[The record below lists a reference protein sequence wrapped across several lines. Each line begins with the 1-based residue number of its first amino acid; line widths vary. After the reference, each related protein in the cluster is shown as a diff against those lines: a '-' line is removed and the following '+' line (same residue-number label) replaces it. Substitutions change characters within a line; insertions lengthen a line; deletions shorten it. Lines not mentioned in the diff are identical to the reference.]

1 MITPLDIE
9 DKDFKTSFLGYK
21 KYEVDDFLDNI
32 KLSYEK
38 IYKEH
43 KELNDKIIALQED
56 MEKYKNIE
64 ETLKN
69 TLILAQNTAEEV
81 SSNAAK
87 KAKVIIEEANL
98 EAKEIIREAN
108 KEVSVINR
116 EYQEIQKKF
125 LSFKDKY
132 KFLLNTQLQDIDKM
146 FDLEEEKWEE

>member
-9 DKDFKTSFLGYK
+9 DKDFKSSFLGYK

-56 MEKYKNIE
+56 MKKYKNIE

-69 TLILAQNTAEEV
+69 TLLLAQNTAEEV

-98 EAKEIIREAN
+98 EAKEIIRNAN
-108 KEVSVINR
+108 KEVGVINR
-116 EYQEIQKKF
+116 EYDEIQKKF

-146 FDLEEEKWEE
+146 FDLEEE

>member
-56 MEKYKNIE
+56 MKKYKNIE

-69 TLILAQNTAEEV
+69 TLLLAQNTAEEV

-108 KEVSVINR
+108 KEVGVINR
-116 EYQEIQKKF
+116 EYDEIQKKF
-125 LSFKDKY
+125 VSFKDKY

-146 FDLEEEKWEE
+146 FDLEEE

>member
-56 MEKYKNIE
+56 MKKYKNIE

-69 TLILAQNTAEEV
+69 TLLLAQNTAEEV
-81 SSNAAK
+81 SANAAK

-108 KEVSVINR
+108 KEVGVINR
-116 EYQEIQKKF
+116 EYDEIQKKF
-125 LSFKDKY
+125 VSFKDKY

-146 FDLEEEKWEE
+146 FDLEEE

>member
-56 MEKYKNIE
+56 MKKYKDIE

-69 TLILAQNTAEEV
+69 TLLLAQNTAEEV

-108 KEVSVINR
+108 KEVGIINR
-116 EYQEIQKKF
+116 EYDEIQKKF

-146 FDLEEEKWEE
+146 FDLEEE

>member
-56 MEKYKNIE
+56 MKKYKNIE

-69 TLILAQNTAEEV
+69 TLLLAQNTAEEV

-108 KEVSVINR
+108 KEVGIINR
-116 EYQEIQKKF
+116 EYDEIQKKF

-146 FDLEEEKWEE
+146 FDLEEE